1 MRILW
6 HATHLTPASSSC
18 FLFLFLRIGSNRPV
32 FELRTQCVSAVSARA
47 TPRVSVGLPTSVG
60 RRPLPR
66 HARGSV
72 LHGAAWCVC
81 VAHWSSRPPCR
92 HGARAAARPRP
103 PVHLGPPRAS
113 LAAASRKWPVA
124 KWPPFAEFRW
134 AVCGYACAP
143 LYASEHAKKHT
154 RNRQLDPKC
163 RREDPPP
170 DPPPGPSPGPA
181 GAQEKCIDCGF
192 SMSLE

>member
-47 TPRVSVGLPTSVG
+47 TPRVSVGLPASVG

-81 VAHWSSRPPCR
+81 VAHWSSRPPWR
-92 HGARAAARPRP
+92 SSGRAPSPSGSPRP
-103 PVHLGPPRAS
+103 APCQPCCRKPQVASGQVAAFRGVPLGRLWLRLRSAVRERARQEAHSQPPIGSQMPPR
-113 LAAASRKWPVA
+113 
-124 KWPPFAEFRW
+124 
-134 AVCGYACAP
+134 G
-143 LYASEHAKKHT
+143 
-154 RNRQLDPKC
+154 
-163 RREDPPP
+163 
-170 DPPPGPSPGPA
+170 PPPGPTPPDPAPGPQGHKKNVLIA
-181 GAQEKCIDCGF
+181 D
-192 SMSLE
+192 SLCL